1 MMLCCVTLALLTSQV
16 PIQTVPRTYLVD
28 FVSSSHEK
36 SGKSR
41 CSDGRADS
49 IPPHFPVDTSVPL
62 SPGLG
67 RSEHA
72 ATPTHVTVGS
82 LTGPV
87 STATSDTRNTSY
99 SSASSP
105 GFSTSLVTG
114 FFRYGI
120 SLKMIGVSQNWET
133 SKQVL
138 SIKEVSM
145 KIRNINIH
153 PKVET
158 TRLRLIASSEK
169 TCNKD

>member
-1 MMLCCVTLALLTSQV
+1 MLCVMELCKCQYKMFSK
-16 PIQTVPRTYLVD
+16 TYLVN

-41 CSDGRADS
+41 CSDSRADS
-49 IPPHFPVDTSVPL
+49 IPPHFPVNTSVPL

-99 SSASSP
+99 SSASTP

-114 FFRYGI
+114 FLRYGI
-120 SLKMIGVSQNWET
+120 SLKMMESVGIGKLR
-133 SKQVL
+133 SKF
-138 SIKEVSM
+138 
-145 KIRNINIH
+145 
-153 PKVET
+153 
-158 TRLRLIASSEK
+158 
-169 TCNKD
+169 